1 MVNVYSDQDDSLW
14 QKIREGS
21 AAAFNILY
29 EKYWQVVYEGAM
41 KRLKDH
47 DQAQDITQDIFSN
60 LWLKREELNI
70 ADLPAYLYVSVRN
83 RALNV
88 FEKQNRYIPFEQL
101 IQHNIDLYGDRA
113 DAVLLRNDFLQAYKA
128 LIDALPTRRRRIFQY
143 YYDEGLSTEEIAR
156 ELALSR
162 KTVQNQLGR
171 AVSYLRTNLSVLLLL
186 CVLSGVMG

>member
-47 DQAQDITQDIFSN
+47 DQAQDITQDIFTG
-60 LWLKREELNI
+60 LWLKREELQIDNM
-70 ADLPAYLYVSVRN
+70 PAYLHVSVRN
-83 RALNV
+83 RVLNII
-88 FEKQNRYIPFEQL
+88 EKERRYIPFEQL
-101 IQHNIDLYGDRA
+101 LYDNINLGERA
-113 DAVLLRNDFLQAYKA
+113 DAIALRNEFLDAYRA
-128 LIDALPTRRRRIFQY
+128 LIDSLPPQRKKIFRY
-143 YYDEGLSTEEIAR
+143 YYNEGLSTEEIAQR
-156 ELALSR
+156 LALSR

-171 AVSYLRTNLSVLLLL
+171 AVTFLRTGLSHLFLLLIL
-186 CVLSGVMG
+186 FIINL